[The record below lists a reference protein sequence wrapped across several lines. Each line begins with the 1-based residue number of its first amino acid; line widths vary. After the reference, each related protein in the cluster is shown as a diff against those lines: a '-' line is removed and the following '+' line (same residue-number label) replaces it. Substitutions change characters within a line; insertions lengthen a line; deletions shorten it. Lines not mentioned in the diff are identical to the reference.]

1 MNAPELRDEKAE
13 RALIGSVLL
22 DQGAYRRVRHVPP
35 DALTDWR
42 RRAVWEAV
50 GDLDDEGHPPDYVL
64 LCDRL
69 EKEGV
74 LGDIGGSAYLA
85 GLSQAV
91 PSALRVDHYAGVVL
105 DYHRRREDVKLAE
118 ALASLAMNGGGAP
131 ADRAEIA
138 HRILEGG
145 GGREPTGARDAAHA
159 VFSEIEHNVAHPLED
174 GEVRD
179 LETGLIDL
187 DRITGGLHQGLW
199 AFAGSTSTGKT
210 ALALTIAINVALR
223 GRRVAF
229 VSPEMTPEDLMHR
242 VVCAYARLDSRAI
255 ERGTLSADEL
265 EKAYD
270 VLDWASEL
278 DLMIYEEPDAA
289 AIEATVHRLAPLD
302 LIVIDGVELVRGLEA
317 EKMHVQRGEA
327 SRWAKAIADHPDV
340 RCPVLLNMQV
350 AVKELKGR
358 ADRRPKMGDIYGSS
372 EPEFITD
379 NLIYLHRADVWEDDV
394 RKHTNMLDL
403 TYWKCRKR
411 RRTLPA
417 TVQFLLDPYGRV
429 RDLSP
434 EREPA
439 PLGIEDEGSRWM
451 D

>member
-50 GDLDDEGHPPDYVL
+50 GNLDDEGHPPDYVL

-74 LGDIGGSAYLA
+74 LGDLGGSAYLA

-91 PSALRVDHYAGVVL
+91 PSALRVEQYAEVVT
-105 DYHRRREDVKLAE
+105 DYHRRREDVRLAE
-118 ALASLAMNGGGAP
+118 KLASLAMNGGGSP
-131 ADRAEIA
+131 SDRAEIA

-145 GGREPTGARDAAHA
+145 GGRGATSAEEAAHA
-159 VFSEIEHNVAHPLED
+159 TFGEIERNIADPLEP

-199 AFAGSTSTGKT
+199 AVAGSTSTGKT
-210 ALALTIAINVALR
+210 ALALTVAVNVALR
-223 GRRVAF
+223 GKRVAF

-242 VVCAYARLDSRAI
+242 VVCAYAGIDSRDI
-255 ERGTLSADEL
+255 ERGSLAPKQL
-265 EKAYD
+265 EKAYE

-289 AIEATVHRLAPLD
+289 AVEAMVHRLLPLD
-302 LIVIDGVELVRGLEA
+302 LIVIDGVELLRGLEG

-327 SRWAKAIADHPDV
+327 SLWAKGIADHPDV
-340 RCPVLLNMQV
+340 QCPVWLNMQV
-350 AVKELKGR
+350 AVKELKR
-358 ADRRPKMGDIYGSS
+358 RDDKRPKMGDIYGSS
-372 EPEFITD
+372 EPEFVTD
-379 NLIYLHRADVWEDDV
+379 NLVYLHRADVWEDDV
-394 RKHTNMLDL
+394 RQHTNILSL
-403 TYWKCRKR
+403 SYWKCRKR
-411 RRTLPA
+411 RRPLPA
-417 TVQFLLDPYGRV
+417 TVEFVLDPYGRV
-429 RDLSP
+429 RNA
-434 EREPA
+434 EVREPE
-439 PLGIEDEGSRWM
+439 PLGIEDGDTRWM